1 MKTLFGVRGTRL
13 ATGVVAGISAIVMGL
28 AISPM
33 AHASSSTKE
42 GRIGAVVLILL
53 EEEGCSSISG
63 SVGSRTVTLDYS
75 DMWGYSGRVGRAS
88 IDMDY
93 SEFSGYYGSVGR
105 DRVDMDYSEFSGY
118 YGSVGRDRVDVDYS
132 EFSGFSGSIGSQQV
146 RLSCN

>member
-1 MKTLFGVRGTRL
+1 MKTLFEIRATRL
-13 ATGVVAGISAIVMGL
+13 ATGVVVGISTIVMGL
-28 AISPM
+28 ATAPM
-33 AHASSSTKE
+33 VQASSSTKE

-63 SVGSRTVTLDYS
+63 SVGSRMVTLDYS

-93 SEFSGYYGSVGR
+93 SDFSGYYGSVGR
-105 DRVDMDYSEFSGY
+105 DRVDMDYSDFSGY

-132 EFSGFSGSIGSQQV
+132 DFSGFSGSIGSQQV